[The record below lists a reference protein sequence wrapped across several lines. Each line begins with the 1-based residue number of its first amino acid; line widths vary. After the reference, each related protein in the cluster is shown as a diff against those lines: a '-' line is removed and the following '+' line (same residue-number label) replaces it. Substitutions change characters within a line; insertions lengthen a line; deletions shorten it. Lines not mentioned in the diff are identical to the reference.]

1 MNKSAD
7 YAKMQSNYNCQS
19 LSSYTIFSV
28 HFIRKEKFMSNY
40 RSIQKKIIF
49 ENEIKK
55 SRFITYLIPIKTE
68 EEFEENLE
76 LIRKEH
82 YKATHHCQAYIL
94 GEDSMIQRMSDDG
107 EPSGTA
113 GVPMLEVLKREEL
126 TFVMAVVVRY
136 FGGVKLGAGGLIRA
150 YSSAV
155 SDALKEAVLIENVPQ
170 AIVRLTLEYPQVDSF
185 NYFIEQIKKPPQ
197 ILDTQYTDKV
207 THQLAVNLNRVE
219 EIESDLTER
228 FSGQIEWE
236 VIGEQAVDIPIQ

>member
-1 MNKSAD
+1 
-7 YAKMQSNYNCQS
+7 
-19 LSSYTIFSV
+19 
-28 HFIRKEKFMSNY
+28 
-40 RSIQKKIIF
+40 
-49 ENEIKK
+49 
-55 SRFITYLIPIKTE
+55 
-68 EEFEENLE
+68 
-76 LIRKEH
+76 
-82 YKATHHCQAYIL
+82 
-94 GEDSMIQRMSDDG
+94 
-107 EPSGTA
+107 
-113 GVPMLEVLKREEL
+113 MLEVLKREEL